1 MRYVLIFCVTNPKK
15 QIVVFHP
22 IGSIRRKGEDARAAF
37 CVRILL
43 VASFL
48 LAA

>member
-1 MRYVLIFCVTNPKK
+1 MEYEIGVTNPKK
-15 QIVVFHP
+15 QMAIHP
-22 IGSIRRKGEDARAAF
+22 IGTVRRKGEDARAAF